1 MSETSEKRKEFLK
14 RNKIPEDGFI
24 AKYCLPPE
32 NQEEIFDKA
41 LERFVNGE
49 EILKRRE
56 ER

>member
-1 MSETSEKRKEFLK
+1 MSETSEKRKEFLE
-14 RNKIPEDGFI
+14 RNRIPEDGFI

-41 LERFVNGE
+41 LERFENGE
-49 EILKRRE
+49 KIFTRE

>member
-41 LERFVNGE
+41 LERFENGE
-49 EILKRRE
+49 KIFTRE